1 MAAIRGAAMALVFLC
16 ISTVYSRLRHRE
28 GLGLGDVKLAGVA
41 GIWLGWSTL
50 PIAFEIAALVAL
62 ASYALRQ
69 RILRRTIRSTSR
81 LPFGLF
87 LAPAI
92 WLCWLLETALFARL

>member
-1 MAAIRGAAMALVFLC
+1 LLAVSA
-16 ISTVYSRLRHRE
+16 VYSRLRQRQ
-28 GLGLGDVKLAGVA
+28 GIGFGDVKLASVA
-41 GIWLGWSTL
+41 GVWLGWAML

-69 RILRRTIRSTSR
+69 RILRRAIRSTSR

-92 WLCWLLETALFARL
+92 WLCWLLEAALFTPL